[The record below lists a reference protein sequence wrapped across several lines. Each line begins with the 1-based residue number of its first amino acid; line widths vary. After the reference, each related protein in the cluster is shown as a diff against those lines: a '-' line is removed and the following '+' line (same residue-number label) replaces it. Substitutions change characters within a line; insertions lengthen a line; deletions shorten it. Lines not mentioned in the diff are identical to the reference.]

1 MSATGRIASAI
12 TDHSRIVIVVMLLL
26 TAGVGAGAV
35 DVQQSSSITDQFDT
49 GSVEEEKL
57 SYVQQN
63 FTAGRENTTTV
74 QVIVR
79 NEDGNVLSRESLVR
93 SLRFQ
98 QSLRAN
104 ESINETL
111 AEQNAIVGIENYV
124 ASFGLLRANARSLQA
139 ANESLQENIT
149 ALEERQAALNA
160 TSTRLQDAATAA
172 ARGETTADAAF
183 DGVRENSS
191 VTLTDEDGE
200 TFSRAVELLRSAET
214 ESDRRAAYA
223 LATYAGPGNESVLS
237 DQYAALQ
244 ERSAEIEARGDEL
257 AERAAALEEQRAG
270 IQAGDLPPL
279 RQQTVAI
286 EAMNES
292 EVDTVVESL
301 LSDGGNGGSGG
312 PLGFMSADYEPGS
325 TNASARMMIVFQ
337 STESGTANPASV
349 SDRVS
354 SSQLLIQDQAT
365 DTSENGE
372 EYVVFGFGVISEET
386 SQSMNDSLAI
396 VGPLALLFVLLTL
409 LIAYR
414 DIVDIALGFVGI
426 FTVLIWTF
434 GFMGWADITFNQ
446 IMIAVPVLLI
456 GLSIDYAIHIFMRHR
471 EQRQDRSTNGDET
484 VRGSMRTALLGV
496 GVALVWVTATT
507 VIGFMS
513 NLISPL
519 GPIQDFG
526 IVSSF
531 GIAVAL
537 LVFGAFVP
545 ALKVEIDSLLEGW
558 GLDRKKRAF
567 GTGGGGFSA
576 VLSVGAKAAKAAP
589 LVVIVLALTIS
600 VAGAYGAT
608 QVDTSFSNE
617 DFIAD
622 DPPDYMYDLP
632 EPFKPGEYSVKQNLE
647 YINDN
652 FQREDQTG
660 QILIE
665 GNVTNPDTL
674 NRVQRAEDRVA
685 ESEVAYVGSSGEP
698 SVTSPNSVIQ
708 EVAARNETMAAVV
721 NDTDTDG
728 DGVPDR
734 NLTAV
739 YDTLYEVTPDQATS
753 VVYRE
758 GGEYRALQIEVSV
771 KGGLSTAETT
781 ERLRDAA
788 AAVDDDGD
796 SDVWT
801 ATATGTPVVNEI
813 VQGELLTTVIDSLII
828 TLVAVFAFLM
838 VAYRVTEGSAT
849 LGVVTLL
856 PVALSVAW
864 ILGTMYLI
872 GMPFNVLTGMI
883 TSLTVGLGVAYS
895 IHLSE
900 RYNLELERRGDV
912 WEAMRT
918 SVTGTGGALLGSAA
932 TTVGGFGVLAL
943 AIFPAL
949 QQFGIITGLTI
960 VYAFIASV
968 VVLPSLLVVWTK
980 YLSPDDVPGLDESG
994 DATPDDEDG
1003 DDSDDD
1009 SEDDGISG
1017 DSDDEGPDP
1026 LAGSPDDDESVVAT
1040 DETVDPLTA
1049 STGADADADDG
1060 SPTPDG
1066 TPAAAA
1072 GGAMA
1077 DDEDAGTEADEAA
1090 DEPSPATRTVYPE
1103 TVAPG
1108 DEFSVSVDVDG
1119 VSGRVVLVE
1128 DAPGVG
1134 GEITTLDPS
1143 PESVTQVGRTVYA
1156 AWELDGPTDLHVAY
1170 TADAPADATA
1180 GEDLS
1185 FDGELRT
1192 ADGAHRTGEADA
1204 LPVVSEFLERVRE
1217 RSAPTT
1223 ADVNRAAELAAAG
1236 DLTEAELER
1245 IHERWLAASE
1255 RQAPPSRA
1263 DGGED

>member
-1 MSATGRIASAI
+1 MSAMDRLASAV
-12 TDHSRIVIVVMLLL
+12 TGHSRIVIVVMLLL
-26 TAGVGAGAV
+26 TAGVGAGMV
-35 DVQQSSSITDQFDT
+35 DVTQSSSITDQFST

-57 SYVQQN
+57 DYVEQN

-79 NEDGNVLSRESLVR
+79 NEDGNVLSRESLLR

-98 QSLRAN
+98 QSLRNNATIN
-104 ESINETL
+104 ESL
-111 AEQNAIVGIENYV
+111 ADENAIVGVENYV
-124 ASFGLLRANARSLQA
+124 ASFGLLQASSRDLRA
-139 ANESLQENIT
+139 ANRSLQENVT
-149 ALEERQAALNA
+149 ALERRQAALND
-160 TSTRLQDAATAA
+160 TSDRLRNRLPEAAGPNKTAA
-172 ARGETTADAAF
+172 EAF
-183 DGVRENSS
+183 EQVRRNST
-191 VTLTDEDGE
+191 VNLTDADGE
-200 TFSRAVELLRSAET
+200 TYAQAAELLRTAEGQ
-214 ESDRRAAYA
+214 EEQQRAAYA
-223 LATYAGPGNESVLS
+223 MATYAGPDNESVLREE
-237 DQYAALQ
+237 YADLQ
-244 ERSAEIEARGDEL
+244 ARSAEIEARGDEL
-257 AERAAALEEQRAG
+257 AERAARLEQRRAA

-279 RQQTVAI
+279 DEQIVAV

-292 EVDTVVESL
+292 EVSSLVETI
-301 LSDGGNGGSGG
+301 LSGGDEGGSGG
-312 PLGFMSADYEPGS
+312 AVQLMSANYQPGS
-325 TNASARMMIVFQ
+325 TTADARMMVLYQ
-337 STESGTANPASV
+337 KT
-349 SDRVS
+349 SDGLQNAGEVS
-354 SSQLLIQDQAT
+354 SSI
-365 DTSENGE
+365 SETQVMIGDEAEAASEDGE
-372 EYVVFGFGVISEET
+372 RYITFGFGIISEET
-386 SQSMNDSLAI
+386 QQSMDDSLAI
-396 VGPLALLFVLLTL
+396 VGPLALLFVLVTL

-414 DIVDIALGFVGI
+414 DIVDIVLGFVGI

-471 EQRQDRSTNGDET
+471 EQRQERGTAEDEN
-484 VRGSMRTALLGV
+484 VRGSMRTALVGV
-496 GVALVWVTATT
+496 GIALVWVTATT
-507 VIGFMS
+507 VIGFLS
-513 NLISPL
+513 NLTSPL
-519 GPIQDFG
+519 SPIQDFG

-545 ALKVEIDSLLEGW
+545 ALKVEIDGALENRGI
-558 GLDRKKRAF
+558 DRKKRAF

-576 VLSVGAKAAKAAP
+576 ALSVGAKAAKAAP
-589 LVVIVLALTIS
+589 LVVIVLVLTVS

-632 EPFKPGEYSVKQNLE
+632 EPFRPGEYTVKQNLE

-652 FQREDQTG
+652 FQRQDQTA

-665 GNVTNPDTL
+665 GNVTHPDTL
-674 NRVQRAEDRVA
+674 TRVDRAEQAVADRDVA
-685 ESEVAYVGSSGEP
+685 FVDSGGNP
-698 SVTSPNSVIQ
+698 SVTSPNSVIRD
-708 EVAARNETMAAVV
+708 VAERNGTMAAVV
-721 NDTDTDG
+721 NETDTDG
-728 DGVPDR
+728 DGLPDR
-734 NLTAV
+734 DLARV
-739 YDTLYEVTPDQATS
+739 YDTLYEVAPEQATT
-753 VVYRE
+753 VVYRD
-758 GGEYRALQIEVSV
+758 GGEYRAVQIEVSV
-771 KGGLSTAETT
+771 RGGLSTSETT
-781 ERLRDAA
+781 DRLQAA
-788 AAVDDDGD
+788 AGVVDDDGE
-796 SDVWT
+796 SGVWT

-813 VQGELLTTVIDSLII
+813 IQGELLNTVIESLLI

-849 LGVVTLL
+849 LGIITLL
-856 PVALSVAW
+856 PVALSVSW
-864 ILGTMYLI
+864 ILGTMYVI

-912 WEAMRT
+912 WEAMET

-960 VYAFIASV
+960 VYAFLASV

-980 YLSPDDVPGLDESG
+980 YLSPDDIPAPG
-994 DATPDDEDG
+994 DAPVDEDDDPDDG
-1003 DDSDDD
+1003 GAA
-1009 SEDDGISG
+1009 DDGADGG
-1017 DSDDEGPDP
+1017 DGGGTDP
-1026 LAGSPDDDESVVAT
+1026 LAGSPTDDDPEGTA
-1040 DETVDPLTA
+1040 DDGVDPLTA
-1049 STGADADADDG
+1049 GGPPADAGSDAQ
-1060 SPTPDG
+1060 
-1066 TPAAAA
+1066 AA
-1072 GGAMA
+1072 
-1077 DDEDAGTEADEAA
+1077 ADEAA
-1090 DEPSPATRTVYPE
+1090 SPATRTVYPDE
-1103 TVAPG
+1103 AAPG

-1134 GEITTLDPS
+1134 GEITTLDPDPATVS
-1143 PESVTQVGRTVYA
+1143 QVGRTVYA
-1156 AWELDGPTDLHVAY
+1156 AWELDGPTDLHLAY

-1180 GEDLS
+1180 GEALA
-1185 FDGELRT
+1185 FDGEVRT
-1192 ADGAHRTGEADA
+1192 ADGTHPTGGPDE
-1204 LPVVSEFLERVRE
+1204 LSVVSEFLARVRE

-1223 ADVNRAAELAAAG
+1223 ADVERAAELVAAG

-1245 IHERWLAASE
+1245 IYERWLAGTE
-1255 RQAPPSRA
+1255 RTTPPSRP

>member
-1 MSATGRIASAI
+1 MSATDRIASAI

-26 TAGVGAGAV
+26 TAGVGAGAGMV
-35 DVQQSSSITDQFDT
+35 EQSSSITDQFDT

-98 QSLRAN
+98 QSLRNN

-111 AEQNAIVGIENYV
+111 VERNAIVGIENYV

-139 ANESLQENIT
+139 ANESLQENVT
-149 ALEERQAALNA
+149 ALERQQAALNA

-172 ARGETTADAAF
+172 ARGETSADAAF
-183 DGVRENSS
+183 DGVRENST

-200 TFSRAVELLRSAET
+200 TFSRAVGLLRNAEN

-223 LATYAGPGNESVLS
+223 LATYAGPGNESVLV

-257 AERAAALEEQRAG
+257 AERADALEAQRAR
-270 IQAGDLPPL
+270 IQSGDLPPL

-301 LSDGGNGGSGG
+301 LSGDGNGGSGG

-325 TNASARMMIVFQ
+325 TNADARMMIVFQ
-337 STESGTANPASV
+337 STTSGTANPASV

-354 SSQLLIQDQAT
+354 SSQLLVQDQAT
-365 DTSENGE
+365 DASENGE

-386 SQSMNDSLAI
+386 SQSMDDSLAI

-471 EQRQDRSTNGDET
+471 EQRQERSTNGDES

-545 ALKVEIDSLLEGW
+545 ALKVEIDGLLEGW

-589 LVVIVLALTIS
+589 LVVIVLALTVS

-632 EPFKPGEYSVKQNLE
+632 EPFTPGEYTVKQNLE

-652 FQREDQTG
+652 FQREDQTA

-665 GNVTNPDTL
+665 GDVTNPATL

-685 ESEVAYVGSSGEP
+685 ESEVAFVDSSGEP

-739 YDTLYEVTPDQATS
+739 YDTLYEVAPDQATS
-753 VVYRE
+753 VVYRD

-771 KGGLSTAETT
+771 RGGLSTAETT
-781 ERLRDAA
+781 DRLRDAA

-796 SDVWT
+796 SDAWT

-813 VQGELLTTVIDSLII
+813 VQGELLTTVIESLII

-849 LGVVTLL
+849 LGIVTLL

-912 WEAMRT
+912 WEAMNT

-980 YLSPDDVPGLDESG
+980 YLSPDDIPAPDAAG
-994 DATPDDEDG
+994 DTTPDDGVGDDPGTVDDGGDDG
-1003 DDSDDD
+1003 DD
-1009 SEDDGISG
+1009 G
-1017 DSDDEGPDP
+1017 GPDP
-1026 LAGSPDDDESVVAT
+1026 LAADSTDDDSVVAA
-1040 DETVDPLTA
+1040 DETVDPLTTSSGPDPDA
-1049 STGADADADDG
+1049 GDGSATPEGATTGPVPGAVADD
-1060 SPTPDG
+1060 D
-1066 TPAAAA
+1066 
-1072 GGAMA
+1072 
-1077 DDEDAGTEADEAA
+1077 DAGTEADAA
-1090 DEPSPATRTVYPE
+1090 AEEPSPATRTVYPE

-1108 DEFSVSVDVDG
+1108 DEFSVSIDVDG

-1156 AWELDGPTDLHVAY
+1156 AWDLDGPTDIHVAY
-1170 TADAPADATA
+1170 TADAPADAAA

-1192 ADGAHRTGEADA
+1192 ADGAHPTGEADA

-1223 ADVNRAAELAAAG
+1223 ADVQRAAKLAAAG

-1245 IHERWLAASE
+1245 IQERWLAASE
-1255 RQAPPSRA
+1255 RPAPPSRA
-1263 DGGED
+1263 DGGEN